1 MTSSNFSPQKGGVDI
16 SPSFFFFFSFV
27 CVCGAKINHCHCVE
41 LFERTTGWER
51 VVQFFSSKGGKKG
64 SQTICC
70 SFTFVGSPHS
80 PPPPSTETE

>member
-1 MTSSNFSPQKGGVDI
+1 MTSSNFSPQKGGGGHF
-16 SPSFFFFFSFV
+16 PFFFFL
-27 CVCGAKINHCHCVE
+27 CVCGAKINHCHCAE

-80 PPPPSTETE
+80 PPPTETE